1 MPITKEQLKNTYLS
15 YVTELHRKIHL
26 EILEKAKHGPDCTV
40 YKTDIHHVNKV
51 VVEKLVEKLKE
62 VYIDSKIELTNRTF
76 HYEDSQPEDDP
87 AYSHYEITID
97 WS

>member
-1 MPITKEQLKNTYLS
+1 MPITKEQLKNAYLE

-26 EILEKAKHGPDCTV
+26 EILETAKHGPGCTE
-40 YKTDIHHVNKV
+40 YTKHIYYVNKI

-62 VYIDSKIELTNRTF
+62 VYIDSKIELKNTSF

-87 AYSHYEITID
+87 RHSMYEITID